1 MDFAVWEL
9 YIGTACAVAIFSDY
23 ILTRDFFRQFK
34 GLKGYI
40 LICRGS
46 FGLYNRK
53 RKLKSVCEKI
63 VHSGFCSLGLYIGTA
78 PNEKSAV
85 DNFSQTKKKNPSRGF
100 FALRRVVITDLL
112 PAVPLKL
119 RSLNTT
125 SDSNKSYAFTQPY
138 GRVLLEILSSLRLRS
153 YKPKTRL
160 STFTCRRLSGKLPL

>member
-1 MDFAVWEL
+1 MKKLFTVDFAVWEL
-9 YIGTACAVAIFSDY
+9 YIGAACAVAIFSDY
-23 ILTRDFFRQFK
+23 ILTRDFFVRQFK
-34 GLKGYI
+34 GLEGYI

-46 FGLYNRK
+46 FGLYNGK
-53 RKLKSVCEKI
+53 RSVK
-63 VHSGFCSLGLYIGTA
+63 
-78 PNEKSAV
+78 
-85 DNFSQTKKKNPSRGF
+85 KKKNPSRGF

-153 YKPKTRL
+153 YKPKTHL
-160 STFTCRRLSGKLPL
+160 SAFTCRRLSGKLPL

>member
-1 MDFAVWEL
+1 MRKLFTMDFAVWEL

-23 ILTRDFFRQFK
+23 ILTRDFFVRQFK
-34 GLKGYI
+34 GLEGYI

-46 FGLYNRK
+46 FGLYNGK
-53 RKLKSVCEKI
+53 RSVK
-63 VHSGFCSLGLYIGTA
+63 
-78 PNEKSAV
+78 
-85 DNFSQTKKKNPSRGF
+85 KKKNPSRGF

-138 GRVLLEILSSLRLRS
+138 GRVLLENLSSLRLRS
-153 YKPKTRL
+153 YKPKTHL

>member
-1 MDFAVWEL
+1 MRKLFTVDFAVWEL

-23 ILTRDFFRQFK
+23 ILTRDFFVRQFK
-34 GLKGYI
+34 GPEGYI
-40 LICRGS
+40 LICLGS
-46 FGLYNRK
+46 FGLYNGK
-53 RKLKSVCEKI
+53 RSVK
-63 VHSGFCSLGLYIGTA
+63 
-78 PNEKSAV
+78 
-85 DNFSQTKKKNPSRGF
+85 KKKNPSRGF

-153 YKPKTRL
+153 YKPKTHL

>member
-1 MDFAVWEL
+1 MRKLFTVDFAVWEL

-23 ILTRDFFRQFK
+23 ILTRDFFVRQFK
-34 GLKGYI
+34 GPEGYI

-46 FGLYNRK
+46 FGLYNGK
-53 RKLKSVCEKI
+53 RSVK
-63 VHSGFCSLGLYIGTA
+63 
-78 PNEKSAV
+78 
-85 DNFSQTKKKNPSRGF
+85 KKKNPSRGF

-138 GRVLLEILSSLRLRS
+138 GRVLLENLSSLRLRS
-153 YKPKTRL
+153 YKPKTHL
-160 STFTCRRLSGKLPL
+160 SAFTCRRLSGKLPL